1 LSKQSFKSI
10 INIRRIATYAPAYS
24 KQQHNQTRMRLQF
37 NNFFIAML
45 FILFGFATTS
55 CDAQVKS
62 KVELKDAFLVDVR
75 TPGEFAGG
83 SAEGAI
89 NIPLNEIPN
98 RIAEFKGKENIV
110 VFCKS
115 GGRSSQAKSILE
127 NNGITNITN
136 GGTWQDVQRAL
147 AKK

>member
-1 LSKQSFKSI
+1 MTIKINSI
-10 INIRRIATYAPAYS
+10 FYA
-24 KQQHNQTRMRLQF
+24 
-37 NNFFIAML
+37 
-45 FILFGFATTS
+45 ILFMLLGFANTS

-62 KVELKDAFLVDVR
+62 NIDLKEAFLVDVR

-83 SAEGAI
+83 SADGAV
-89 NIPLNEIPN
+89 NIPLNEISN

-127 NNGITNITN
+127 KSGITNVSN